1 MVCILL
7 IDRDNEE
14 IITFFELK
22 QKMKDCKTDECK
34 ERVEALL
41 TKLQQKNAGSGSKV
55 RRTVGGFATGT
66 LGAAVYHYANK
77 KSERKKKW
85 IK

>member
-1 MVCILL
+1 
-7 IDRDNEE
+7 
-14 IITFFELK
+14 
-22 QKMKDCKTDECK
+22 MKDCKTDECK

-66 LGAAVYHYANK
+66 LGAVVHHYANK
-77 KSERKKKW
+77 KSERKKNG
-85 IK
+85 